1 MEAVIEITNLSK
13 KIKNKSILDN
23 LTISI
28 DGGVIG
34 LIGPNGAG
42 KSTLLKILSTVT
54 RPSSGE
60 VKIKGFSVKKE
71 TTKVRKQIGYLPQ
84 HFQLYPQLTG
94 ASFLDY
100 AGNLKRYTNVDHNE
114 EKNRLLQELN
124 LTDQKESK
132 VKTYSNGMRQR
143 LGIAQAMYG
152 NPNVLIFDE
161 PSSGLDPDE
170 RLRFRQLIANY
181 PHHKTVLLST
191 HIVEDIE
198 ASCDTLLVLK
208 KGKLIFHGTPEELQR
223 KGEGFVW
230 EFELSEGNSNILH
243 GLQITFTKQTKNG
256 HLYRAISPV
265 APIESA
271 EAVDPTL
278 EEGYMTMVE
287 WDTR

>member
-1 MEAVIEITNLSK
+1 MIEITNLSK
-13 KIKNKSILDN
+13 QIKRNSILEN
-23 LTISI
+23 LSVSI
-28 DGGVIG
+28 EGGVVG

-60 VKIKGFSVKKE
+60 VKINGSSIQKE
-71 TTKVRKQIGYLPQ
+71 TTKVRKQIGYLSQ

-100 AGNLKRYTNVDHNE
+100 VGNLKRYTNVDHKK
-114 EKNRLLQELN
+114 EKARLLKELN
-124 LTDQKESK
+124 LTDYQHTK

-152 NPNVLIFDE
+152 SPHVIIFDE

-170 RLRFRQLIANY
+170 RLRFRQLIANS
-181 PHHKTVLLST
+181 PSDQTIILST

-198 ASCDTLLVLK
+198 ASCDTLIVLK
-208 KGKLIFHGTPEELQR
+208 EGKIIFHGSPDELQR

-230 EFELSEGNSNILH
+230 EFELFDEHATALR
-243 GLQITFTKQTKNG
+243 GLQITFTKQIENG
-256 HLYRAISPV
+256 YLFRALSPV
-265 APIESA
+265 APLEVAES
-271 EAVDPTL
+271 VNPTL
-278 EEGYMTMVE
+278 EEGYMTMIE
-287 WDTR
+287 WDMR